1 MFPIWNLRA
10 GPRVPDRV
18 LQRSSRLYISLSETW
33 VSIVWVKPWES
44 YMIARHTPGPNIGF
58 HNWNR
63 FLCEGWRLIA
73 NLLLTRLASMFA
85 CNSGA
90 SRQFDTYLMDRVVM
104 RILEGK
110 GINWTKD
117 LVYFSIILGPPIH
130 PHYPIPTFLPYL
142 TLPCLQA
149 IQLRSFPFPHFFG
162 LFIFVWD
169 R

>member
-44 YMIARHTPGPNIGF
+44 YMIARHTPEPKKGF

-90 SRQFDTYLMDRVVM
+90 SRQFDTYLMDKVVM
-104 RILEGK
+104 QILEGK

-117 LVYFSIILGPPIH
+117 IGQEENITQFWLSRSHSCLDENWDVQR
-130 PHYPIPTFLPYL
+130 FL
-142 TLPCLQA
+142 CKSQFN
-149 IQLRSFPFPHFFG
+149 ISF
-162 LFIFVWD
+162 D
-169 R
+169 